1 VAAFER
7 CHVLACCRKRGL
19 PDLLRSS
26 MCLAPWKLNRTLSD
40 VLLLEVISGAE
51 WAMTLVACFSLT
63 TR

>member
-1 VAAFER
+1 MWRLSSSATCWLAAGGAHRAAGWRAER
-7 CHVLACCRKRGL
+7 
-19 PDLLRSS
+19 
-26 MCLAPWKLNRTLSD
+26 LAPWKLNRTLSD